1 MSDNLQDLY
10 NTRFSDEEKKNKNG
24 IWVEICAFINR
35 VFGTEDGIIVDVAA
49 GYCDFINN
57 YKSTETQKKYAIDL
71 NPDVEKYADSS
82 VTTICD
88 GIEALDKYWNE
99 GTVSL
104 FFMSNFLEHISKEQI
119 HNLLRD
125 EYRLLKKGGKLLI
138 LTPNIKYVGGKYWDF
153 FDHITPIT
161 DKAII
166 EEAETIGYK
175 LEKDIERFMPF
186 TTKSRLPQAQWMVR
200 AYLRLLPIMGKIMG
214 EQSLIMFVK
223 E

>member
-10 NTRFSDEEKKNKNG
+10 NTRFSDEEKKHKKG
-24 IWVEICAFINR
+24 IWVEICSYIKR
-35 VFGTEDGIIVDVAA
+35 VFGTEEGIIVDVAA

-57 YKSTETQKKYAIDL
+57 YASTDNQKKYAIDL
-71 NPDVEKYADSS
+71 NPDVSKYADAS

-88 GIEALDKYWNE
+88 GIEKLDNYWEE

-104 FFMSNFLEHISKEQI
+104 FFMSNFLEHITKEQI
-119 HNLLRD
+119 RTLLSD

-138 LTPNIKYVGGKYWDF
+138 MTPNIKYVGGKYWDF

-166 EEAETIGYK
+166 EAAEVVGYK
-175 LEKDIERFMPF
+175 LVKDIERFMPF
-186 TTKSRLPQAQWMVR
+186 TTKSKIPQAQWMVR
-200 AYLRLLPIMGKIMG
+200 AYLRLMPLSGRFMG
-214 EQSLIMFVK
+214 EQSLIMFEK
-223 E
+223 D

>member
-1 MSDNLQDLY
+1 M
-10 NTRFSDEEKKNKNG
+10 
-24 IWVEICAFINR
+24 
-35 VFGTEDGIIVDVAA
+35 
-49 GYCDFINN
+49 
-57 YKSTETQKKYAIDL
+57 
-71 NPDVEKYADSS
+71 
-82 VTTICD
+82 
-88 GIEALDKYWNE
+88 
-99 GTVSL
+99 
-104 FFMSNFLEHISKEQI
+104 
-119 HNLLRD
+119 LRD

-166 EEAETIGYK
+166 EEAETIGYR